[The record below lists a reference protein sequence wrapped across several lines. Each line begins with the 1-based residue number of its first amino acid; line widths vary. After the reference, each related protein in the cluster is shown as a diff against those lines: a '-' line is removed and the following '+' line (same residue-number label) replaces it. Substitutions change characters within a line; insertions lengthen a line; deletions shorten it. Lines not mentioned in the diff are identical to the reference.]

1 MARFIRFHPLEWN
14 KKIAMRIGLL
24 GCAYKG
30 EYPSIQPSNHTF
42 LLFSAFRSREFSFTS
57 SLDPTYQCV
66 LRVSCVMRLPSI
78 LESKYS
84 NIFFYK
90 TTRSTVLKFHM
101 KHDLTSGS
109 QNCKTGSD
117 RTSWMTAVTK
127 TSKK

>member
-30 EYPSIQPSNHTF
+30 EYPSLQPSNHTF
-42 LLFSAFRSREFSFTS
+42 LLFSAFRSREFSFSS
-57 SLDPTYQCV
+57 SLDPAGHSELHKLPYQCV
-66 LRVSCVMRLPSI
+66 LRVSCAMRLPST

-90 TTRSTVLKFHM
+90 ATRPTVLKFHM

-109 QNCKTGSD
+109 QNCKLGQIEHPG
-117 RTSWMTAVTK
+117 
-127 TSKK
+127 